1 MSQNVAG
8 ILIFYK
14 YQNKFGINVI
24 NAILAVIITLCVLG
38 ICLTNRKCA
47 KKCQVG
53 MFVTF

>member
-1 MSQNVAG
+1 MNQNAAG

-24 NAILAVIITLCVLG
+24 NAIFAAIITLCVLG

-47 KKCQVG
+47 QNAKLACL
-53 MFVTF
+53 